1 MGLDNTKERL
11 EQQSKSY
18 KADAARGIARGF
30 MATGVAKTVF
40 KSINF
45 GGKIHKIRVPHGKL
59 GLALSALSRAL
70 ALKSL
75 YHQTKAASA
84 SDTPIGTFLKI
95 GFVGSLASA
104 AGGIGG
110 ALAGRG
116 AVAAAQKL
124 RSGSMAFARTRAFA
138 RATVVSSANVST
150 KTGKPAGN
158 FIFRRVRIHGRVR
171 IIPIRVHSLPGGKN
185 A

>member
-1 MGLDNTKERL
+1 MGLDNTKARL
-11 EQQSKSY
+11 EHQAKSY
-18 KADAARGIARGF
+18 EANALSGAGLGFRAAASSRFIKHA
-30 MATGVAKTVF
+30 
-40 KSINF
+40 
-45 GGKIHKIRVPHGKL
+45 GKIRVVPHGKL
-59 GLALSALSRAL
+59 GAAIGILAGVAS
-70 ALKSL
+70 LKSL
-75 YHQTKAASA
+75 YHQFKAAGA
-84 SDTPIGTFLKI
+84 SDTPIGTFLKVGI
-95 GFVGSLASA
+95 VGSFAST
-104 AGGIGG
+104 AGAIGG